1 MRLLFIHEGNKSED
15 TIKNFLNDCY
25 ELYVKALMNPF
36 VDKNTRIFSTGLCFS
51 VFSVFARVRVVRLSL
66 TI

>member
-1 MRLLFIHEGNKSED
+1 MRLLFVYEGSKSED

-36 VDKNTRIFSTGLCFS
+36 VDKNTRIFSGYFDQKVKYLIKKHF
-51 VFSVFARVRVVRLSL
+51 
-66 TI
+66 